1 MKTFCYDLLT
11 SIDTFCSKSLK
22 LCRSLPRDRHSFS
35 KVISHRPLIP
45 SNLYL
50 HTVFA
55 LGTWFMDSH
64 SSNAGAD
71 FLLPW
76 LPGAQFKVKVLS
88 NQNQRQ
94 AVHREA
100 GLLTA
105 PGCEKVR
112 NQSTAYC
119 LQGESIASI
128 FWFCFLQSSSCCS
141 ITSSPGCS
149 RSQGSQ
155 RKSRLYGS

>member
-1 MKTFCYDLLT
+1 MKTFCYNLLT
-11 SIDTFCSKSLK
+11 SIDTVFSKSLK
-22 LCRSLPRDRHSFS
+22 RCWSLPTASHSFS
-35 KVISHRPLIP
+35 KLISPRPLIP

-55 LGTWFMDSH
+55 LGIWFMDSC
-64 SSNAGAD
+64 SSDNEAD

-76 LPGAQFKVKVLS
+76 LLGAQFKVKVLP
-88 NQNQRQ
+88 NQNQWQ
-94 AVHREA
+94 ALHPAAR
-100 GLLTA
+100 LLAA

-112 NQSTAYC
+112 NHSAVYC

-128 FWFCFLQSSSCCS
+128 FWFCFLRSSSCCS

-149 RSQGSQ
+149 RSQGSR
-155 RKSRLYGS
+155 RKSRLRGG